1 MIRFPNP
8 GSDPYNFIKIFTL
21 TYTHLK
27 DKEYFTLDDMT
38 IALASENYI
47 SCRGFGG
54 QMAVLQSNDKSKAL
68 QPLYNQCKMYSEL
81 YRSLGWFKSTRGQAL
96 KFSFTYIGEHVATAE
111 DSMPLFKECLLGINY
126 PNDVLNNNSQPIRPF
141 YCILKCINA
150 LDGLLTKMEMIIG
163 PMNIDDT
170 NINDYN
176 NTIDM
181 IKKLRATDDYSN
193 VKQKLTS
200 LANTLKISTTTLDNY
215 TRFPIAMLTACGWV
229 EKITTK
235 SVYPKSKTQNFIK
248 ITKEG
253 KEILK
258 YMEESI
264 DIRHYKPINNTFKN
278 IKSYDDLP
286 IQKDKLIRYSLFK
299 LLEKCQF
306 DITNLPSEIINDFN
320 YIHNHFSNKNII
332 FSPYQTLNSSVV
344 DNALSLYITINNT
357 TSSSKNTAP
366 STPTLKIPIP
376 LSNTKTLLTL
386 KNSTSNITVIN
397 SAQKELEALY
407 QIHKSSKKII
417 KTFCKNHENDNQD
430 IFYPLISD
438 LFNLI
443 GLNCKVSRK
452 GENYQRFDA
461 LIIDEKYSI
470 PIEIK
475 SPSEEMHISTK
486 AIRQALENKIILLS
500 RQQYATQFETT
511 SLAIGFKTPNDR
523 SDVFRLIEDIKA
535 IYNINISMLNLET
548 LVTLAVH
555 SLFNKKVITID
566 DLANSGGIIN
576 V

>member
-8 GSDPYNFIKIFTL
+8 GSDPYNFIQIFKL
-21 TYTHLK
+21 TYKHLK
-27 DKEYFTLDDMT
+27 DKKYFTLDDMT

-54 QMAVLQSNDKSKAL
+54 QRAVLQSNDKSKSL

-96 KFSFTYIGEHVATAE
+96 NFSFTYIGEHVATAE
-111 DSMPLFKECLLGINY
+111 DSMSLFKECLLGINY

-150 LDGLLTKMEMIIG
+150 LDGLLTKIEMIIG

-176 NTIDM
+176 NAIDM
-181 IKKLRATDDYSN
+181 IKKLRATGDYSN
-193 VKQKLTS
+193 VKKKFSS
-200 LANTLKISTTTLDNY
+200 LANSLGVSTTTLDNY

-235 SVYPKSKTQNFIK
+235 SIYSKSQNFIR
-248 ITKEG
+248 ITQEG
-253 KEILK
+253 KTILK
-258 YMEESI
+258 CMEESI
-264 DIRHYKPINNTFKN
+264 DIRHYKPTGNAFKN
-278 IKSYDDLP
+278 IQSYSDLT
-286 IQKDKLIRYSLFK
+286 IQKDKLIRYAIFK

-306 DITNLPSEIINDFN
+306 DITSLPSEIINDFN
-320 YIHNHFSNKNII
+320 YIDNHFSNKNIV
-332 FSPYQTLNSSVV
+332 FNPYQTINSSVV
-344 DNALSLYITINNT
+344 DNALSPYITINSSTSIPKSITACSPNI
-357 TSSSKNTAP
+357 TSSSVPVATT
-366 STPTLKIPIP
+366 S
-376 LSNTKTLLTL
+376 TLLTL
-386 KNSTSNITVIN
+386 KSSTSIITVMN

-407 QIHKSSKKII
+407 KQHQSPKKII
-417 KTFCKNHENDNQD
+417 KAFCKNHENDNQD
-430 IFYPLISD
+430 IFYPLIGD

-443 GLNCKVSRK
+443 GVNCKVSRK

-461 LIIDEKYSI
+461 LIIDETHSI

-475 SPSEEMHISTK
+475 SPSEETHISTK

-500 RQQYATQFETT
+500 RKQYTTQFETA
-511 SLAIGFKTPNDR
+511 SLALGFKTPNDR
-523 SDVFRLIEDIKA
+523 SDVFRLIEDIKTV
-535 IYNINISMLNLET
+535 YNINISMLSLET

-555 SLFNKKVITID
+555 SLFRKKIITIE